1 MDGLK
6 VVSGG
11 EPEPEELAALLAC
24 FRARESAEHAETE
37 GGPGGGEA
45 TDKASLARRARER
58 WQGRAAKLGAK
69 GWGWASRI
77 TRR

>member
-11 EPEPEELAALLAC
+11 EPEPEEIAALLAC
-24 FRARESAEHAETE
+24 FRAREAEAQEAQAAASPE
-37 GGPGGGEA
+37 EPGESSQA
-45 TDKASLARRARER
+45 ASARER
-58 WQGRAAKLGAK
+58 WQGRVSRLGAK

-77 TRR
+77 TSRR